1 MFSFPSP
8 TNSRLLLVGWLDDRK
23 FVYCVLFFFF
33 PHFII
38 SRFPL
43 SIRSHSS
50 IPPVR
55 LISLSHVPPPL
66 LLYYHKNISVCLC
79 NLFFL
84 SFSFFIFCVPFF
96 SHFFCCYFV
105 ITSTDQEKKNVTTE
119 SKRQTESLLFLRTK
133 PRR

>member
-23 FVYCVLFFFF
+23 FVYCVLFFFSSFHYLTF
-33 PHFII
+33 PT
-38 SRFPL
+38 L
-43 SIRSHSS
+43 NS
-50 IPPVR
+50 IPFIPSSCA
-55 LISLSHVPPPL
+55 INLSHTCLHLSSCTTIKHLCLPVQSFPSFFF
-66 LLYYHKNISVCLC
+66 LLYFLC
-79 NLFFL
+79 
-84 SFSFFIFCVPFF
+84 PFF

-133 PRR
+133 SRR